1 MQYIKTNLSIL
12 MLLIAFSATAQSEK
26 RLHEKKISP
35 DLVGIF
41 FEDINYSADGGLY
54 GELVQNR
61 SFEYSPSDRDNWHK
75 NANWHSFTAWEYV
88 TEGYGYGN
96 ISIETHSPLHQNNP
110 HYLVV
115 NVQDTGK
122 NGIGIINTGYD
133 GISVKAGEKYN
144 FSVFLRSLSKSPFPI
159 QVKLISKKGLLLGEA
174 NFTTDSIE
182 WKKYTSTLMASQT
195 EDSAKLVVLIKATGK
210 IAMDMVSLFP
220 SATFKNRQNGLR
232 ADLAQTLADLKPKF
246 MRFPGGCVVH
256 GDGLENMYRWKNT
269 IGPVE
274 QRVTQRNLWNYSQ
287 SAGLGY
293 FEYFQFC
300 EDIGAKPLPVVAAA
314 ASCQNSGGTWRI
326 GSNGQKV
333 IPQDEMADYI
343 QEVLDLIEWAN
354 GSETSTW
361 GAKRAAA
368 GHPKP
373 FNLEYIGV
381 GNEDKITPE
390 FENRFK
396 QIFEAVKAK
405 HPEITIVGTVGP
417 SPKGE
422 DYESGWKL
430 ANKLKIQMVDE
441 HFYEKAPW
449 FIANQKRYDT
459 YNRSGSKVYIGEYA
473 SKSNSLFDAIA
484 EAAFMTSLE
493 RNGDVV
499 KFASYAPLLA
509 KAGYTQWSPDMIY
522 FTNTRI
528 CLTPNYY
535 VQQLFSVNNGDLYYD
550 NIVTFY
556 DKVKQSQ
563 VSDSTLASSCVRDSK
578 TGDFI
583 IKLVNTTTTA
593 YTAKIDLSKFSGI
606 SKKATKY
613 TLTGSPTAKN
623 SFETPG
629 KIQPETTIIKLN
641 KAGSYYLP
649 PCSLI
654 ILSVK
659 K

>member
-1 MQYIKTNLSIL
+1 MKTNLIIL
-12 MLLIAFSATAQSEK
+12 MLGITLSANAQSEK
-26 RLHEKKISP
+26 GIHGKKISP

-75 NANWHSFTAWEYV
+75 NANWHSFTAWEYI
-88 TEGYGYGN
+88 TEGFGYGN
-96 ISIETHSPLHQNNP
+96 ISIETQAPLHKSNP
-110 HYLVV
+110 HYLVID
-115 NVQDTGK
+115 VQDTGK
-122 NGIGIINTGYD
+122 NGIGIKNSGYD
-133 GISVKAGEKYN
+133 GIPIKAGERYD
-144 FSVFLRSLSKSPFPI
+144 FSIFLHPLSGNPFPV
-159 QVKLISKKGLLLGEA
+159 QVKLIGKKGQLLSETDL
-174 NFTTDSIE
+174 TTDSND
-182 WKKYTSTLMASQT
+182 WKKYTATLTASQT
-195 EDSAKLVVLIKATGK
+195 EDSAKLVVLVKATGK
-210 IAMDMVSLFP
+210 IALDMVSLFP

-246 MRFPGGCVVH
+246 IRFPGGCVVH
-256 GDGLENMYRWKNT
+256 GDGLANMYRWKYT

-274 QRVTQRNLWNYSQ
+274 QRVTQRSLWNYSQ

-314 ASCQNSGGTWRI
+314 VSCQNSGGTWRN

-333 IPQDEMADYI
+333 IPQNEMADYI
-343 QEVLDLIEWAN
+343 QEILDLIEWAN
-354 GSETSTW
+354 GPETSVW
-361 GAKRAAA
+361 GAKRAEA

-422 DYESGWKL
+422 DYENGWKL
-430 ANKLKIQMVDE
+430 ANKLNIPVVDE

-449 FIANQKRYDT
+449 FIANQKRYDS
-459 YNRSGSKVYIGEYA
+459 YDRSASKVYIGEYA

-509 KAGYTQWSPDMIY
+509 KVGYTQWSPDMIY
-522 FTNTRI
+522 FNNTHI
-528 CLTPNYY
+528 CRTPNYY
-535 VQQLFSVNNGDLYYD
+535 VQQLFSLNNGDFYYD
-550 NIVTFY
+550 NIVLFY
-556 DKVKQSQ
+556 DKEKKSQ

-578 TGDFI
+578 TGDVI
-583 IKLVNTTTTA
+583 IKLVNTTA
-593 YTAKIDLSKFSGI
+593 KVYTAAIDLSKFNGI
-606 SKKATKY
+606 SKNAVKY
-613 TLTGSPTAKN
+613 TLTGSPRDRNTFDEPDN
-623 SFETPG
+623 
-629 KIQPETTIIKLN
+629 IHPETATIKLN
-641 KAGSYYLP
+641 QTSNYELA
-649 PCSLI
+649 PCSLTI
-654 ILSVK
+654 FRIK
-659 K
+659 KR